1 MKLHAADGCRRPAA
15 VAVRVWLPVVGRRQ
29 RVHWRRRRPAMPRRA
44 RRGRIERL
52 GRECRDEDHRRSGR
66 RHGVAVVHGRGLD
79 VASQRGLRLVWRGP
93 HWGRVRWQRGR
104 CPHARVRG
112 RVVERKRR
120 EPAAPRLPA
129 HGPVLTLCGR
139 AQAFAGMAGESVS
152 WARACRAAHVPAHLD
167 PVLPSRAARRVLVAS
182 QWRSG
187 DKGLGWRR
195 DVRRHVVVVVRIT
208 LAAGG
213 RCARGV
219 SAGDTRR
226 GRCDTRG
233 ACGVPRLT
241 MLM

>member
-1 MKLHAADGCRRPAA
+1 MHAADGCRRPAA

-52 GRECRDEDHRRSGR
+52 GWECRDEDRRRSGR

-93 HWGRVRWQRGR
+93 RHGGRVRWQRGR
-104 CPHARVRG
+104 CPHTRVRG

-120 EPAAPRLPA
+120 EPAAPRRLPA

-139 AQAFAGMAGESVS
+139 THSFAGMAGESVS

-182 QWRSG
+182 QRRSG

-195 DVRRHVVVVVRIT
+195 DVRRHVVVTVRIT
-208 LAAGG
+208 LAGLRVG
-213 RCARGV
+213 DV
-219 SAGDTRR
+219 NAGDTRR
-226 GRCDTRG
+226 GRCRARG
-233 ACGVPRLT
+233 ACRDSRC
-241 MLM
+241 